1 VQLPIRI
8 ELHRSFF
15 CRIALAASHGAALA
29 AIAWPDWAPV
39 FKAPLLVLILVLFA
53 VAWRA
58 CVGGQHLVL
67 GGDGQVLYQE
77 KPTTE
82 EQGAEVLSGTVVYPW
97 LVVLRL
103 GLDDGRRV
111 TVVVWP
117 DSTTAENFRR
127 LCVWLRWKAAPSGNA
142 PE

>member
-1 VQLPIRI
+1 MR
-8 ELHRSFF
+8 
-15 CRIALAASHGAALA
+15 
-29 AIAWPDWAPV
+29 
-39 FKAPLLVLILVLFA
+39 
-53 VAWRA
+53 
-58 CVGGQHLVL
+58 
-67 GGDGQVLYQE
+67 YQE
-77 KPTTE
+77 RPAVE

-103 GLDDGRRV
+103 GLDDGRWV